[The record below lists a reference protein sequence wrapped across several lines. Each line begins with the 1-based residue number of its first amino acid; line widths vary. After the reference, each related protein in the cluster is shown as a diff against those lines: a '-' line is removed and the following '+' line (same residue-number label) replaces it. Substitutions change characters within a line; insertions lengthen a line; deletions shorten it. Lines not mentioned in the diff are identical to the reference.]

1 MPQGRYL
8 TVAKKKKGENVEE
21 GESVAK
27 GESAAKPP
35 NLMLII
41 TAQQRYPMHWPED
54 QEWLDQLMPADA
66 ELARTGVT
74 FEQACIASCM
84 CSPSRA
90 SLFTG
95 RWPAEHGVDLTLTR
109 GGAEIDRSHGKHAL
123 RKGIDS
129 IKRGE
134 MSAVEMLANTVKA
147 VTRRPNGGTDER
159 ELDPDMENLPSVLKR
174 AGYKTVLKGKWHLTQ
189 PVGDDWSQADAERL
203 ADEYGFEGWVPP
215 DAGENIEPS
224 HFGGGNKAGKS
235 KEGYDEDFT
244 RQAEEFLANPPEE
257 PWALIFSL
265 VNPHDVL
272 GYPSSFKEG
281 GYSEREWADLDAVQ
295 LPPTV
300 DETLKNKPRAHSL
313 LKMGQ
318 LSFLGPIEG
327 EERLQYCRFYAHLH
341 RLADAKIGRILDA
354 LGDPSD
360 PESLRSKT
368 VIFRTSDHG
377 DLGMSHG
384 GLRQKMFNAYEET
397 VNVPLIVSNPQMFPE
412 ARRTSAPAS
421 LCDLLPTM
429 AELAGADT
437 GGLELRGR
445 SLVPVL
451 NQEAESVQEGTLFTY
466 DDHQSGTAY
475 RDVTPGAN
483 RIRAWR
489 TPEATYAIYL
499 HPHGGPPEFELYD
512 RRRDPDQVNNLVDR
526 DSGRAINPAD
536 RELVGKMRE
545 GLKTEMRRC
554 RIPALPATIDRM
566 PV

>member
-1 MPQGRYL
+1 M
-8 TVAKKKKGENVEE
+8 AKKKKGK
-21 GESVAK
+21 SV
-27 GESAAKPP
+27 AKPP
-35 NLMLII
+35 NLLLII
-41 TAQQRYPMHWPED
+41 TDQQRYPMHWPED
-54 QEWLDQLMPADA
+54 QEWLDELMPADA

-74 FEQACIASCM
+74 FEETCIASCM

-109 GGAEIDRSHGKHAL
+109 GGAEIDRSHSKHAL
-123 RKGIDS
+123 RKGIEAV
-129 IKRGE
+129 RHGE
-134 MSAVEMLANTVKA
+134 MSALEMVTNTVKGA
-147 VTRRPNGGTDER
+147 ARRANGGTDER
-159 ELDPDMENLPSVLKR
+159 ELDPNMENLPSVLKR

-189 PVGDDWSQADAERL
+189 PVGSDWSQADAERL

-244 RQAEEFLANPPEE
+244 RQAEEFLADPPDE

-272 GYPSSFKEG
+272 GYPSSYEEG
-281 GYSEREWADLDAVQ
+281 GYSDREWADLDAVQ
-295 LPPTV
+295 LPPSV
-300 DETLKNKPRAHSL
+300 DETMKNKPRVHSL
-313 LKMGQ
+313 LKIGQ

-327 EERLQYCRFYAHLH
+327 EQRLEYCRFYAHLH
-341 RLADAKIGRILDA
+341 RLADAKIGRVLEA
-354 LGDPSD
+354 LGDPED
-360 PESLRSKT
+360 PDSLRSKT

-412 ARRTSAPAS
+412 ARRTNAPAS
-421 LCDLLPTM
+421 LCDVLPTM

-437 GGLELRGR
+437 EGLELRGR

-451 NQEAESVQEGTLFTY
+451 KEEAESVQEGTLFTY

-499 HPHGGPPEFELYD
+499 NPHGGPPEFELYD
-512 RRRDPDQVNNLVDR
+512 RTRDPDQVNNLVDR

-536 RELVGKMRE
+536 RELLEKMRA
-545 GLKTEMRRC
+545 GLKAEMRRC
-554 RIPALPATIDRM
+554 RVPALPATIDRL
-566 PV
+566 PA

>member
-1 MPQGRYL
+1 MQGSHKL
-8 TVAKKKKGENVEE
+8 
-21 GESVAK
+21 
-27 GESAAKPP
+27 SARTEKNGGQNPP

-41 TAQQRYPMHWPED
+41 TDQQRYPMHWPED

-74 FEQACIASCM
+74 LEEASIASCM

-95 RWPAEHGVDLTLTR
+95 RWPAEHGVDRTLTR
-109 GGAEIDRSHGKHAL
+109 GGAEINRAHSKHAL
-123 RKGIDS
+123 QKGVES
-129 IKRGE
+129 VRSGE
-134 MSAVEMLANTVKA
+134 MSPLEMISNTVKGA
-147 VTRRPNGGTDER
+147 IRRPNGGTDER

-189 PVGDDWSQADAERL
+189 PVGDDWAQIDSDRL
-203 ADEYGFEGWVPP
+203 AEDYGFEGWVPP

-224 HFGGGNKAGKS
+224 HFGGGHGSGKS

-244 RQAEEFLANPPEE
+244 RQAEEFLADPPEE

-272 GYPSSFKEG
+272 GYPSSFEEG
-281 GYSEREWADLDAVQ
+281 GYSRDEWADLDAVE
-295 LPPTV
+295 LPPSV
-300 DETLKNKPRAHSL
+300 DENLKNKPRAHAM

-318 LSFLGPIEG
+318 LGFLGPVEG
-327 EERLQYCRFYAHLH
+327 EQRLEYCRFYAHLH
-341 RLADAKIGRILDA
+341 RLADSKIGRVIDA
-354 LGDPSD
+354 LGDPGD
-360 PESLRSKT
+360 PDSLRSKT

-397 VNVPLIVSNPQMFPE
+397 VNVPLIVSNPKLFPE
-412 ARRTSAPAS
+412 PRRTGAPAS
-421 LCDLLPTM
+421 LCDVLPTM
-429 AELAGADT
+429 AELAGVET
-437 GGLELRGR
+437 EGLELRGH
-445 SLVPVL
+445 SLVPIL
-451 NQEAESVQEGTLFTY
+451 LEGADSVQEGTLFTY

-499 HPHGGPPEFELYD
+499 DPHGGKPEFELYD
-512 RRRDPDQVNNLVDR
+512 RTRDPDQVNNLVDR
-526 DSGRAINPAD
+526 DSGRALSSTSQALLD
-536 RELVGKMRE
+536 RMRA
-545 GLKTEMRRC
+545 GLKSEMRRC
-554 RIPALPATIDRM
+554 RVPALPATIERM
-566 PV
+566 HQ

>member
-41 TAQQRYPMHWPED
+41 TDQQRYPMHWPED

-421 LCDLLPTM
+421 LCDVLPTM

>member
-1 MPQGRYL
+1 M
-8 TVAKKKKGENVEE
+8 AKKEKKSETV
-21 GESVAK
+21 
-27 GESAAKPP
+27 AKPP
-35 NLMLII
+35 NLLLII
-41 TAQQRYPMHWPED
+41 TDQQRYPMHWPED

-74 FEQACIASCM
+74 FEQTCVASCM

-109 GGAEIDRSHGKHAL
+109 GGAEVDRSHGRHAI
-123 RKGIDS
+123 RKGVESARAGEVTPLEMITNV
-129 IKRGE
+129 IKG
-134 MSAVEMLANTVKA
+134 TI
-147 VTRRPNGGTDER
+147 RRPNGGTDER
-159 ELDPDMENLPSVLKR
+159 ELDPHMENLPSVLKR

-189 PVGDDWSQADAERL
+189 PVGEDWSQADAERL

-224 HFGGGNKAGKS
+224 HFGGGHGSGKS

-244 RQAEEFLANPPEE
+244 RQAEEFLADPPDE

-272 GYPSSFKEG
+272 GYPSSYEEG
-281 GYSEREWADLDAVQ
+281 GYSSSEWSDLDQVG
-295 LPPTV
+295 LPPSV
-300 DETLKNKPRAHSL
+300 DETLKNKPRAHAL

-318 LSFLGPIEG
+318 LGFLGPIEG
-327 EERLQYCRFYAHLH
+327 EQRLEYCRFYAHLH
-341 RLADAKIGRILDA
+341 RLADSKISRVLDA
-354 LGDPSD
+354 LGDPED

-377 DLGMSHG
+377 ELGMSHG

-412 ARRTSAPAS
+412 PRRTTAPAS
-421 LCDLLPTM
+421 LCDVLPTM
-429 AELAGADT
+429 ADFAGVDT
-437 GGLELRGR
+437 TGLELRGH

-451 NQEAESVQEGTLFTY
+451 EGKEESVQEGTLFTY

-475 RDVTPGAN
+475 RDVNPSAN

-499 HPHGGPPEFELYD
+499 HPHGGQPEFELYD
-512 RRRDPDQVNNLVDR
+512 RTRDPDQVDNLVDR
-526 DSGRAINPAD
+526 DSGRALNPAD
-536 RELVGKMRE
+536 RELVEKMRE
-545 GLKTEMRRC
+545 GLKAEMRRC
-554 RIPALPATIDRM
+554 RIPALPAKVERM

>member
-1 MPQGRYL
+1 M
-8 TVAKKKKGENVEE
+8 
-21 GESVAK
+21 
-27 GESAAKPP
+27 AKPP

-41 TAQQRYPMHWPED
+41 TDQQRYPMHWPED
-54 QEWLDQLMPADA
+54 QGWLDRLMPADA

-74 FEQACIASCM
+74 FEEASIASCM

-109 GGAEIDRSHGKHAL
+109 GGAVVDPKQSKHAL
-123 RKGIDS
+123 RKGVEAVRS
-129 IKRGE
+129 GE
-134 MSAVEMLANTVKA
+134 MTPVEMLTNTLKGA
-147 VTRRPNGGTDER
+147 LRRPNGGTDER
-159 ELDPDMENLPSVLKR
+159 ELDPAMENLPSVLKR

-189 PVGDDWSQADAERL
+189 PLGEDWAQADADRL
-203 ADEYGFEGWVPP
+203 AEEYGFEGWEPP
-215 DAGENIEPS
+215 DAGENIEPT
-224 HFGGGNKAGKS
+224 HFGGGRGSGKS
-235 KEGYDEDFT
+235 EEGYDEDFT
-244 RQAEEFLANPPEE
+244 RQAEEFLADPPPE

-272 GYPSSFKEG
+272 GFPTSFEEG
-281 GYSEREWADLDAVQ
+281 GYSSEEWADLDAVQ
-295 LPPTV
+295 LPPTA
-300 DETLKNKPRAHSL
+300 DEVLGNKPRAHAM
-313 LKMGQ
+313 LKVGQ
-318 LSFLGPIEG
+318 LGFLGPVEDDQ
-327 EERLQYCRFYAHLH
+327 RLEYCRFYAHLQ
-341 RLADAKIGRILDA
+341 RLADAKVGRVLEA
-354 LGDPSD
+354 LGDPED
-360 PESLRSKT
+360 PESLRAKT

-397 VNVPLIVSNPQMFPE
+397 VNVPLIVSNPELFPE

-429 AELAGADT
+429 AELAGVDT

-445 SLVPVL
+445 SLMPVL
-451 NQEAESVQEGTLFTY
+451 REEAESVQEGTLFTY

-499 HPHGGPPEFELYD
+499 NPHGGPPEFELYD
-512 RRRDPDQVNNLVDR
+512 RGRDPDQVRNLVDR
-526 DSGRAINPAD
+526 DSGRALDPAD
-536 RELVGKMRE
+536 RELLLKMRE
-545 GLKTEMRRC
+545 GLKGEMRRC
-554 RIPALPATIDRM
+554 RVPALPATIERM
-566 PV
+566 PA